1 MSNIRKIAMSLGTVA
16 CAIGIGF
23 FVQKGESTSI
33 APVKAIQTAVVKP
46 VMGPIHDQDTML
58 DIQGIAL
65 TSALPNSITPQRL
78 VEPQP
83 DLSSSACA
91 VTATAAPAPMA
102 NVELVV
108 SAPCFRNDR
117 ATVHHNGMVFTDST
131 DVNGMLTMTIPALT
145 ESAVF
150 IVAFASSKGAVATTQ
165 VPDLADYHRVVLQW
179 VGESAFQI
187 HAREFGAG
195 YGTAGHV
202 WFGMDKA
209 GSSDRKGTITQLGNA
224 DAFAPQMAEIYSFP
238 RNMSRRSGTVSMT
251 IEAEVTVDNCGKDV
265 AAQTIE
271 LVGGGG
277 LKTRDL
283 VLSVPDCT
291 TIGDFLVLNNLV
303 NDMKI
308 AAN

>member
-1 MSNIRKIAMSLGTVA
+1 MSSIRKIAMSLGTVA

-23 FVQKGESTSI
+23 FVQKGETESI

-46 VMGPIHDQDTML
+46 TMGPIHDQDAML
-58 DIQGIAL
+58 DIQGITL
-65 TSALPNSITPQRL
+65 TSALPNPISPQRL

-83 DLSSSACA
+83 DLSNSPCV
-91 VTATAAPAPMA
+91 VTATATPAPMA
-102 NVELVV
+102 SVDLVV
-108 SAPCFRNDR
+108 LAPCFRNDR
-117 ATVHHNGMVFTDST
+117 ATVHHNGMIFTDAT
-131 DVNGMLTMTIPALT
+131 DVNGMLRKTIPALT
-145 ESAVF
+145 ENAVF

-165 VPDLADYHRVVLQW
+165 VPDLSDYHRVVLQW
-179 VGESAFQI
+179 TGESAFQI
-187 HAREFGAG
+187 HAREFGAD

-202 WFGMDKA
+202 WFGMDNA
-209 GSSDRKGTITQLGNA
+209 ESLDRQGTIIQLGDANA
-224 DAFAPQMAEIYSFP
+224 VVPQLVEIYSFP
-238 RNMSRRSGTVSMT
+238 RSMSQQSGTVSMT
-251 IEAEVTVDNCGKDV
+251 IEAEVTVDNCGKDI

-271 LVGGGG
+271 LSGGSG

-303 NDMKI
+303 DDMKI